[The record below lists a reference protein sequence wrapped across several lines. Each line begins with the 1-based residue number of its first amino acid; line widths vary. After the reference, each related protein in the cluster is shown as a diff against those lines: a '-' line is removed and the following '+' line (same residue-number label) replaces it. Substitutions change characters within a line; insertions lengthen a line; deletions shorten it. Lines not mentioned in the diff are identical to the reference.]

1 MFRIIYSKIW
11 SLLNTRQRSQL
22 VALFLLMFVGMILEM
37 LSVGIFIPMMTTSNN
52 DIIKDLLPELNNGFS
67 QDNSTVIFFLL
78 AILILYLIKGAYQVF
93 LSYKQVE
100 FAFDIQNYLSEKIFT
115 IYIKQSLSFF
125 AEKNSSELVNNS
137 INEITILTFNGIIQ
151 GLLLITELFVTL
163 GIVTLLLFLEPRG
176 TLIVLIIQGVSSVL
190 FQRSTQKKV
199 SNWGKMRQSY
209 EQERIKHLSQGFAAV
224 KEIKLRGAESE
235 FIKIYRSSNLG
246 TSEIGKKQ
254 QFVQQLPRI
263 WLEFATIFSIISLV
277 LFLLFIGHS
286 LNYIF
291 PILAVFAAS
300 AFRLLPS
307 VNRILS
313 CIHYLVFASSTVDKI
328 HSEVNLSDNSEV
340 QKEVD
345 LLGFETISL
354 ESVDFKYPS
363 SDINV
368 INNFSYVVN
377 RQDKIAIIGTSGSGK
392 STLMDLLLGLQNP
405 TSGSI
410 TINNY
415 ELSSVTRSYHKLIGY
430 VPQSVY
436 IIDETLE
443 KNIAF
448 GVAEIDIDKKRI
460 YDVIKLAK
468 LDQVVKNLVG
478 GISGKVGE
486 EGGNLSGGQC
496 QRIGI
501 ARALYHNPQI
511 LFFDEATSSLDES
524 TEKEILSTIF
534 EISKDKTVFFI
545 THKKDNLKFFD
556 RVIDLTN
563 SPE

>member
-1 MFRIIYSKIW
+1 MFKIIYSKIW
-11 SLLNTRQRSQL
+11 SLLNSKQRSQL

-37 LSVGIFIPMMTTSNN
+37 LSVGIFIPTMTTSNN
-52 DIIKDLLPELNNGFS
+52 DKLKQLLPELNYGYN
-67 QDNSTVIFFLL
+67 QDNTIVIFFLL
-78 AILILYLIKGAYQVF
+78 AILFLYLIKGAYQAF
-93 LSYKQVE
+93 LSFKQVK

-115 IYIKQSLSFF
+115 IYINQPLSFF

-163 GIVTLLLFLEPRG
+163 GIVALLLFLEPRG

-190 FQRSTQKKV
+190 FQRATQKKV
-199 SNWGKMRQSY
+199 ANWGKKRQRY
-209 EQERIKHLSQGFAAV
+209 EQERIKHLTQGFAAI
-224 KEIKLRGAESE
+224 KEIKLRGAASE
-235 FIKIYRSSNLG
+235 FIKIYRNSNLG

-263 WLEFATIFSIISLV
+263 WLEFATIISIISLV
-277 LFLLFIGHS
+277 LFLLFNGHS
-286 LNYIF
+286 LSYIF

-307 VNRILS
+307 INRILS
-313 CIHYLVFASSTVDKI
+313 CIHYLVFASSTIDKI
-328 HSEVNLSDNSEV
+328 HTEINLSEYSEG
-340 QKEVD
+340 QREIE
-345 LLGFETISL
+345 LLSFETIKL
-354 ESVDFKYPS
+354 ESVSFKYPN

-368 INNFSYVVN
+368 INNFSYVIN
-377 RQDKIAIIGTSGSGK
+377 RNDKIAIIGTSGSGK
-392 STLMDLLLGLQNP
+392 STLMDLLLGLHLP

-410 TINNY
+410 LLNKY
-415 ELSSVTRSYHKLIGY
+415 ELSSVSSSYHKLIGY

-436 IIDETLE
+436 IIDDTLE

-460 YDVIKLAK
+460 YDVIKLAQ
-468 LDQVVKNLVG
+468 LDQVVNNLFG

-524 TEKEILSTIF
+524 TEKEILRTIVD
-534 EISKDKTVFFI
+534 ISKDKTVFFI
-545 THKKDNLKFFD
+545 THKKENLKYFD
-556 RVIDLTN
+556 KVINLTD
-563 SPE
+563 SSE

>member
-1 MFRIIYSKIW
+1 MFKIIYSKIW
-11 SLLNTRQRSQL
+11 SLLNSKQRSQL

-37 LSVGIFIPMMTTSNN
+37 LSVGIFIPTMTTSNN
-52 DIIKDLLPELNNGFS
+52 DKLKQLLPELNYGYN
-67 QDNSTVIFFLL
+67 QDNTIVIFFLL
-78 AILILYLIKGAYQVF
+78 VIFFLYLIKGAYQAF
-93 LSYKQVE
+93 LSFKQVK

-115 IYIKQSLSFF
+115 IYINQPLSFF

-163 GIVTLLLFLEPRG
+163 GIVALLLFLEPRG

-190 FQRSTQKKV
+190 FQRATQKKV
-199 SNWGKMRQSY
+199 ANWGKKRQRY
-209 EQERIKHLSQGFAAV
+209 EQERIKHLTQGFAAI
-224 KEIKLRGAESE
+224 KEIKLRGAASE
-235 FIKIYRSSNLG
+235 FIKIYRNSNLG

-263 WLEFATIFSIISLV
+263 WLEFATIISIISLV
-277 LFLLFIGHS
+277 LFLLFYGHS
-286 LNYIF
+286 LSYIF

-307 VNRILS
+307 INRILS
-313 CIHYLVFASSTVDKI
+313 CIHYLVFASSTIDKI
-328 HSEVNLSDNSEV
+328 HTEINLSEYSEG
-340 QKEVD
+340 QREIE
-345 LLGFETISL
+345 LLSFETIKL
-354 ESVDFKYPS
+354 ESVSFKYPN

-368 INNFSYVVN
+368 INNFSYVIN
-377 RQDKIAIIGTSGSGK
+377 RNDKIAIIGTSGSGK
-392 STLMDLLLGLQNP
+392 STLMDLLLGLHLP

-410 TINNY
+410 LLNKY
-415 ELSSVTRSYHKLIGY
+415 ELSSVSSSYHKLIGY

-436 IIDETLE
+436 IIDDTLE

-460 YDVIKLAK
+460 YDVIKLAQ
-468 LDQVVKNLVG
+468 LDQVVNNLFG

-524 TEKEILSTIF
+524 TEKEILRTIV

-545 THKKDNLKFFD
+545 THKKENLKYFD
-556 RVIDLTN
+556 KVINLTD
-563 SPE
+563 SSE